1 MGNRIVGGKYELLRR
16 LGRGGMAEVYLG
28 RMAGAA
34 RFQKT
39 FAVKLVLPH
48 LIESPNDVALF
59 VDEAKLVAQL
69 THSNIVQVFDFGVDG
84 EDIFLVMEYVE
95 GCTLRALLTACAN
108 RGRTAPLDIALFVM
122 SQVCRGLDY
131 AHRKRDDEGRP
142 LALIHRDLDPNNV
155 LISDEGEVKI
165 SDFGIARS
173 ATQAHHSDSGA
184 LRGKVFYMPP
194 EAIAA
199 RPVDQRADQFILGAV
214 FYEVLTGKKAF
225 ATEPVPW
232 GVFEKIRKG
241 EYEPV
246 RTANPSVPAEVETV
260 VDRLL
265 AVQPERRFANSGDML
280 AQIEMLRRIH
290 GGGADAT
297 VLGDFLRRVVREG
310 GTWMGTPAPGLAPPA
325 GAGRSTTWST
335 DFDTSP
341 GIASRES
348 MPAAG
353 IPVPD
358 FAGLETAPPG
368 ISTQP
373 FGNSSRP
380 SGLSTHSRAPIVAPG
395 AAGPDDA
402 VRLDP
407 MDLARLSDLLVESPI
422 EETGTADGEVR
433 DGVIAAICYRIAESG
448 AASEARSDDLH
459 AHMRRVIER
468 VLHGRGAATT
478 PWSESRLIAVWGLA
492 SNIEDAA
499 ARAVACS
506 LELVEVAR
514 HLSGISHSPGALELR
529 VGIGA
534 GQAVCEWRSDRHV
547 VVEGEPIE
555 ATRAMCA
562 LADANEIVVSARVHE
577 ACRDRFR
584 WATPAQDRAGD
595 LFVPAGHAPWAL
607 ASVAGAKGAAAPPL
621 VGRDDELALLRAAW
635 DLIRARTDRNRRGG
649 AVHHI
654 LEVGGE
660 AGSGKTRLVEEFIAA
675 IAEDPPLVLRAF
687 AHAHDPRPF
696 AAWTTLLAGFL
707 GVPEDDDDGWKVALL
722 AVANDVADTRSRTA
736 FEESVPIL
744 ASLAAATRLYTTL
757 TWPAEEADETE
768 WFIALR
774 NFVRA
779 LAWSHRPLLLV
790 FEDMQWLDAASRR
803 ALEFVLQNCDVRQ
816 GIFVVGLERGGDDA
830 PGHGPNPHAHY
841 ATRERIRLTPLGEES
856 ARDLLRALLPGLED
870 RTESPVD
877 ARRGDPGTVRE
888 ETRGFL
894 SRYDLTWRR
903 VRAGILERSGGNPY
917 LLLELIRAIR
927 ENGDLVC
934 ENGRWRFT
942 SPQVGLAL
950 PATAID
956 LALAR
961 VDRLGPEPKRAL
973 HIAAVLGASFVADAF
988 AHVATKIGH
997 VGDPRAILGDLEARG
1012 LLVREDPGRYDRYRF
1027 REIIVRET
1035 VYQAVLA
1042 PVRARVHRIA
1052 AEYLE
1057 TRPERRDIFV
1067 ESVVASHWAAC
1078 GRLERAITWG
1088 CEALRTL
1095 RRHGQHEECVEWT
1108 DRVLAWIG
1116 ECPPSGGIEAR
1127 QLEMLEAREASL
1139 GLLGRTAQREQ
1150 TLEQILAL
1158 LGDRPAHRV
1167 KRGIAFERL
1176 AVVRRIQGRIPEA
1189 IAYLHDALEILR
1201 ECGQRRYEGKAEN
1214 GLAVVYGELGR
1225 PAEEMEHYRAAQALF
1240 EEIDEKRELGR
1251 VHNNIGMHH
1260 LDSGRVPEAI
1270 ASIETAIRLFRQIHY
1285 RREEAY
1291 AVKNLGL
1298 AHRQFGDI
1306 DRAEGYFRRALALAR
1321 EVGDL
1326 HGEGRAHNNIG
1337 MVEYDR
1343 GRLDEA
1349 RDAFLPAMEI
1359 HDEVEDAVGGAIVQL
1374 NLGLCDQYANRLE
1387 SALAHIDAA
1396 VARFGGAD
1404 AKRYSAVA
1412 QSYRGQQLFELG
1424 RIDEARSELLAAAD
1438 ILAEAGEREHLAFTH
1453 CRLAAMR
1460 IAAEELDRAGESLA
1474 QVEHLLASG
1483 DLPLVRLV
1491 YHAVIGRAALA
1502 AGGPDDPETVAAAVR
1517 EYRRVLDLLEKQR
1530 IGPRNEYSAEFTR
1543 LRIDLASRGVGE
1555 SRLPLPAHWDTAP
1568 RMSAPTM
1575 LETWN

>member
-95 GCTLRALLTACAN
+95 GCTLRTLLTACVN
-108 RGRTAPLDIALFVM
+108 RDRTAPLDIALFVM
-122 SQVCRGLDY
+122 AQICRGLDY

-173 ATQAHHSDSGA
+173 AMQAHHSDSGA

-225 ATEPVPW
+225 AAEPVPW
-232 GVFEKIRKG
+232 GVFEKIRRG
-241 EYEPV
+241 EYAPV
-246 RTANPSVPAEVETV
+246 REANPSVPADVEAV
-260 VDRLL
+260 VNRLL
-265 AVQPERRFANSGDML
+265 AAQPEKRFAHSADML
-280 AQIEMLRRIH
+280 AQIETLRRVH

-297 VLGDFLRRVVREG
+297 VLADFVRRIVRDG
-310 GTWMGTPAPGLAPPA
+310 GTWTGTPTPGPVPVPA
-325 GAGRSTTWST
+325 AAAGRSATWST
-335 DFDTSP
+335 DFGTWAGEARVESTPVGKIAADIAALDTVS
-341 GIASRES
+341 S
-348 MPAAG
+348 
-353 IPVPD
+353 
-358 FAGLETAPPG
+358 G
-368 ISTQP
+368 ISTD
-373 FGNSSRP
+373 SR
-380 SGLSTHSRAPIVAPG
+380 LPIVAPG

-402 VRLDP
+402 IRLDP
-407 MDLARLSDLLVESPI
+407 MDLARLSDLLVERPADES
-422 EETGTADGEVR
+422 GTADGEVR
-433 DGVIAAICYRIAESG
+433 DGVIAAICYRIGDSG
-448 AASEARSDDLH
+448 AAEARSDDLH
-459 AHMRRVIER
+459 THVRRVIER

-492 SNIEDAA
+492 SNMEDAA
-499 ARAVACS
+499 ARAVACA
-506 LELVEVAR
+506 LELIEVAR
-514 HLSGISHSPGALELR
+514 HLSGISKSPGALELR

-534 GQAVCEWRSDRHV
+534 GQAVCEWRSDRQI

-555 ATRAMCA
+555 ATRSMCA
-562 LADANEIVVSARVHE
+562 QADSNEIVVSARVRD

-584 WATPAQDRAGD
+584 WSQPAARDAGD
-595 LFVPAGHAPWAL
+595 FYVPAGHAPWAL
-607 ASVAGAKGAAAPPL
+607 ASVTGAKGSTGAPL
-621 VGRDDELALLRAAW
+621 VGRDDELAVLRAAW
-635 DLIRARTDRNRRGG
+635 DRSRARTDRNRRGG

-654 LEVGGE
+654 VEVIGE
-660 AGSGKTRLVEEFIAA
+660 AGAGKTRLTDEFIAGLSG
-675 IAEDPPLVLRAF
+675 DSPLVLRAF

-696 AAWTTLLAGFL
+696 AAWTTLLSGFL
-707 GVPEDDDDGWKVALL
+707 GVPEDDDGAWRDALQDL
-722 AVANDVADTRSRTA
+722 AREVADTRSRTA
-736 FEESVPIL
+736 YEESVPIL

-757 TWPAEEADETE
+757 TWPGEEADETE

-779 LAWSHRPLLLV
+779 LAWSPRPVMIV
-790 FEDMQWLDAASRR
+790 FEDMQWLDPASRR

-816 GIFVVGLERGGDDA
+816 GLFVVGLERGADDA
-830 PGHGPNPHAHY
+830 AGHGPRPHAHY
-841 ATRERIRLTPLGEES
+841 ATRERIALGPLAEDAAME
-856 ARDLLRALLPGLED
+856 LLRALLPGLEIRAD
-870 RTESPVD
+870 TPPE
-877 ARRGDPGTVRE
+877 ARRAEAGAAPD
-888 ETRGFL
+888 ETRGYL

-903 VRAGILERSGGNPY
+903 VRAGILERAGGNPY

-934 ENGRWRFT
+934 EEGRWRFT
-942 SPQVGLAL
+942 SAHVGLAL

-973 HIAAVLGASFVADAF
+973 HIAAVLGVSFVADAF
-988 AHVATKIGH
+988 TNVASKIGH
-997 VGDPRAILGDLEARG
+997 VGDAQAILGDLEARG

-1027 REIIVRET
+1027 REVIVRET
-1035 VYQAVLA
+1035 VYQAVLP
-1042 PVRARVHRIA
+1042 PVRVRVHRIA

-1057 TRPERRDIFV
+1057 SRPERRDIFV

-1078 GRLERAITWG
+1078 GRLERAISWG

-1095 RRHGQHEECVEWT
+1095 RRHGQHEECVSWT
-1108 DRVLAWIG
+1108 ERVLDWVG
-1116 ECPPSGGIEAR
+1116 ECPPSAKIEAR
-1127 QLEMLEAREASL
+1127 QLEVLEAREASL
-1139 GLLGRTAQREQ
+1139 GLLGRTVQREQ

-1176 AVVRRIQGRIPEA
+1176 AVVRRIQGRFPEA
-1189 IAYLHDALEILR
+1189 LAFLGDALEILR
-1201 ECGQRRYEGKAEN
+1201 DSGQRRHEGKAEN
-1214 GLAVVYGELGR
+1214 GLGAVCGELGR
-1225 PAEEMEHYRAAQALF
+1225 RDEEMEHYLAAQALF

-1251 VHNNIGMHH
+1251 VHNNIAMHH
-1260 LDSGRVPEAI
+1260 LESGRVREAI
-1270 ASIETAIRLFRQIHY
+1270 AGFETAIRLFRQIHY
-1285 RREEAY
+1285 RREEAF

-1298 AHRQFGDI
+1298 AYRQFGDI

-1349 RDAFLPAMEI
+1349 RDAFGPALEI
-1359 HDEVEDAVGGAIVQL
+1359 HEEVEDIVGGAIVRI
-1374 NLGLCDQYANRLE
+1374 NLSLCDQYAGRVE
-1387 SALAHIDAA
+1387 GALAHIDAA
-1396 VARFGGAD
+1396 IARFDETGSKKLAAVAR
-1404 AKRYSAVA
+1404 
-1412 QSYRGQQLFELG
+1412 SYRGQQLFEAG
-1424 RIDEARSELLAAAD
+1424 RAEDARAELCAAATV
-1438 ILAEAGEREHLAFTH
+1438 LAESGDREHLAFTH
-1453 CRLAAMR
+1453 CRLAALD
-1460 IAAEELDRAGESLA
+1460 AALRAIDGAGESLA
-1474 QVEHLLASG
+1474 TVESLLAEG

-1491 YHAVIGRAALA
+1491 YHAVVGRAALA
-1502 AGGPDDPETVAAAVR
+1502 SGGEDDAEAIAAAVR

-1543 LRIDLASRGVGE
+1543 LRIDLAARGVADA
-1555 SRLPLPAHWDTAP
+1555 RLPLPAHWGTSP
-1568 RMSAPTM
+1568 RVSAPPAGT
-1575 LETWN
+1575 ET